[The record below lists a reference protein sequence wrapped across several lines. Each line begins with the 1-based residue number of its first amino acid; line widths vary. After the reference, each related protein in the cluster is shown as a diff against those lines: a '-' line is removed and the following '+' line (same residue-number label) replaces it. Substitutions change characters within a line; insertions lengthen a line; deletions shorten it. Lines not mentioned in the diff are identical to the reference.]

1 MFIQNLLF
9 GVNFVGVGFLWFKI
23 GVVGI
28 VIVVRLCK
36 GEVVVVWRLLGNGI
50 VNIDIVVFC
59 QVIQC
64 FGFLVYQIV

>member
-28 VIVVRLCK
+28 VIAVRLCK

-59 QVIQC
+59 QVIQR

>member
-50 VNIDIVVFC
+50 VNIDIVVFR